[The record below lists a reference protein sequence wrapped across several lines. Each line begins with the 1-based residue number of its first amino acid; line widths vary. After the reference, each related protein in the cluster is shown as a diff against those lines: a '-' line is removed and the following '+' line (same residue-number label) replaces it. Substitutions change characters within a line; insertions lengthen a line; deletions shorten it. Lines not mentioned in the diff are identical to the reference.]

1 VGYIVSS
8 ARNPRFVVF
17 LPPETPDLWCFFR
30 QKRLF
35 LISIPSGAI
44 KSEPMGNFYP
54 SVLQTHC
61 KCNAM
66 AIQWQCNGLHCYKSL
81 KQKFIDISDMVKK
94 NVTSVNIQQMPENL
108 SANAEQVESICPA
121 IKKRL
126 KT

>member
-1 VGYIVSS
+1 
-8 ARNPRFVVF
+8 
-17 LPPETPDLWCFFR
+17 
-30 QKRLF
+30 
-35 LISIPSGAI
+35 
-44 KSEPMGNFYP
+44 MGNFYL

-108 SANAEQVESICPA
+108 SANAEIVNKYGITMFLILIVVSYSYYLCFVI
-121 IKKRL
+121 
-126 KT
+126 